1 MHLTI
6 GIYGNIELA
15 RKLGKKGTEND
26 IAIFNHGSSE
36 GVFTYICPNSEK
48 IQPLLQ
54 TLHMIDLPVLVVKEL
69 TKEIGE
75 MLLAIDEMDFETGF
89 IITDLDLS
97 SLIKGTS
104 LERFKKIEE
113 NQLREELSKVIIERK
128 EESLILPIDN
138 YFNVKSVGTVIL
150 GIMKSGS
157 LKKHD
162 RLLVEP
168 LGKEVVVKGI
178 QSQDRDIEQA
188 GAGMRIGLSLKGIDA
203 DELKRGFVIC
213 NSMKKSNIIKIS
225 FRKSK
230 FFRQE
235 LKQGMMVFVSIS
247 LQVVSS
253 VIESIEPSGE
263 IIIKLGQPVAYS
275 DSEKCI
281 LASQTEN
288 LPRIIGSGIIV

>member
-150 GIMKSGS
+150 GIMK
-157 LKKHD
+157 
-162 RLLVEP
+162 
-168 LGKEVVVKGI
+168 
-178 QSQDRDIEQA
+178 
-188 GAGMRIGLSLKGIDA
+188 
-203 DELKRGFVIC
+203 
-213 NSMKKSNIIKIS
+213 
-225 FRKSK
+225 
-230 FFRQE
+230 
-235 LKQGMMVFVSIS
+235 
-247 LQVVSS
+247 
-253 VIESIEPSGE
+253 
-263 IIIKLGQPVAYS
+263 
-275 DSEKCI
+275 
-281 LASQTEN
+281 
-288 LPRIIGSGIIV
+288 

>member
-15 RKLGKKGTEND
+15 SKLGKKGTMND

-36 GVFTYICPNSEK
+36 GVFTYVCPDSEK

-75 MLLAIDEMDFETGF
+75 MLLAIDEMDFEKGF

-104 LERFKKIEE
+104 LERFRKIEE

-128 EESLILPIDN
+128 EDSLVLPIDN

-150 GIMKSGS
+150 SIMRSGS
-157 LKKHD
+157 IKKYD
-162 RLLVEP
+162 KVMIEP

-178 QSQDRDIEQA
+178 QSQDKDIEQA
-188 GAGMRIGLSLKGIDA
+188 DAGMRIGLSLKGVEI

-213 NSMKKSNIIKIS
+213 KNMKKSNAIKIR
-225 FRKSK
+225 FRKNK
-230 FFRQE
+230 FFRQDI
-235 LKQGMMVFVSIS
+235 KQGMPVFVSIG
-247 LQVVSS
+247 LQAMSS
-253 VIESIEPSGE
+253 IIEDIKDNE
-263 IIIKLGQPVAYS
+263 ITIKTNQPVAYR

-281 LASQTEN
+281 LASQSEQ

>member
-15 RKLGKKGTEND
+15 SKLGKKGTMND

-36 GVFTYICPNSEK
+36 SVFTYVCPDSEK

-75 MLLAIDEMDFETGF
+75 MLLAIDEMDFEKGF

-104 LERFKKIEE
+104 LERFRKIEE

-128 EESLILPIDN
+128 EDSLVLPIDN

-150 GIMKSGS
+150 SIMRSGS
-157 LKKHD
+157 IKKYD
-162 RLLVEP
+162 KVMIEP

-178 QSQDRDIEQA
+178 QSQDKDIEQA
-188 GAGMRIGLSLKGIDA
+188 DAGMRIGLSLKGVEI

-213 NSMKKSNIIKIS
+213 KNMKKSNAIKIR
-225 FRKSK
+225 FRKNK
-230 FFRQE
+230 FFRQDI
-235 LKQGMMVFVSIS
+235 KQGMPVFVSIG
-247 LQVVSS
+247 LQAMSS
-253 VIESIEPSGE
+253 IIEDIKDNE
-263 IIIKLGQPVAYS
+263 ITIKTNQPVAYR

-281 LASQTEN
+281 LASQSEQ